1 VRKTSLFSLR
11 ITTAALLALAG
22 WALAQPAAAQG
33 LVPGSTTTLPRA
45 APAAGANAKG
55 IKDQG
60 IKGCGSCGI
69 TGGRVKRPD
78 SGRPAARSNDWV
90 ITMPTKRLR

>member
-45 APAAGANAKG
+45 APTAGANAKG
-55 IKDQG
+55 IKDEG
-60 IKGCGSCGI
+60 TKSCGNCGL